1 MANRNG
7 SKDKQEQ
14 LTDDR
19 FTSERLHSRCYYCV
33 INFQC
38 PHRKTKTA
46 DGRMRHPEVHR
57 DWFPTIR
64 LHASLAFLLVKLIKS
79 KNGFSKQLSINRA
92 ACLRGKTGDWPVLL
106 SVLS

>member
-57 DWFPTIR
+57 DWLSNHTSAR
-64 LHASLAFLLVKLIKS
+64 LS
-79 KNGFSKQLSINRA
+79 GFSIGQVDKIQEWFLANSYQSTER
-92 ACLRGKTGDWPVLL
+92 LV
-106 SVLS
+106 